1 MVKVFADS
9 TSDLD
14 APIAEKEGVGII
26 PLTVTLGE
34 ESFDDGAGV
43 SFLEM
48 SRRIEAEHIVP
59 KTAAPSPQRFYDA
72 FLPELQKGNTVLCFC
87 VSSGISS
94 TYQNACIARDQLK
107 DVGWVDVIYSKACGI
122 SIGISAVLAARA
134 GRAGLDHDT
143 VYAQGLRRVSKME
156 TLVLLDDLDYL
167 VMGGRISALAAKA
180 VSIMNIKPVITFD
193 EEGKIYIRH
202 KSLGFKKG
210 MKWLC
215 EQAVEKGKDF
225 GNTILG
231 FAYCLD
237 RSRAE
242 QLADMVKSQV
252 RVVESITTQ
261 IGCVIGAYTGTK
273 GVAVFFERA

>member
-1 MVKVFADS
+1 
-9 TSDLD
+9 
-14 APIAEKEGVGII
+14 
-26 PLTVTLGE
+26 
-34 ESFDDGAGV
+34 
-43 SFLEM
+43 
-48 SRRIEAEHIVP
+48 
-59 KTAAPSPQRFYDA
+59 
-72 FLPELQKGNTVLCFC
+72 
-87 VSSGISS
+87 
-94 TYQNACIARDQLK
+94 
-107 DVGWVDVIYSKACGI
+107 
-122 SIGISAVLAARA
+122 
-134 GRAGLDHDT
+134 
-143 VYAQGLRRVSKME
+143 ME

-252 RVVESITTQ
+252 PGGGEHHHSDWLCHWRLYRNQ
-261 IGCVIGAYTGTK
+261 GCRRL
-273 GVAVFFERA
+273 F

>member
-107 DVGWVDVIYSKACGI
+107 DVGRVDVIDSKACGI

-193 EEGKIYIRH
+193 E
-202 KSLGFKKG
+202 
-210 MKWLC
+210 
-215 EQAVEKGKDF
+215 AVSYTHLVND
-225 GNTILG
+225 
-231 FAYCLD
+231 
-237 RSRAE
+237 
-242 QLADMVKSQV
+242 
-252 RVVESITTQ
+252 
-261 IGCVIGAYTGTK
+261 IGAQNVAHRQGTLL
-273 GVAVFFERA
+273 FENGGYGGDQLRQGGAYGNDGDADDPLGHSQESG